1 MAEVKVSERSKN
13 FRPDKQLF
21 QVACSGYW
29 TNDLWNTKPAFCPL
43 FFGELTV
50 ISEHWVWYFFGMHLI
65 KAEVSELLTPI
76 NLIDFVTLQVK
87 TNPPL
92 TLSQLPTL
100 VSFFTSKKMGMKDSK
115 ENKVGFGT
123 FLKFN
128 STSPVFL
135 QNMNSLITFSEINPQ
150 KTPFSNGNYCL
161 NDK

>member
-65 KAEVSELLTPI
+65 KAEVSEILTPV
-76 NLIDFVTLQVK
+76 NLIDSVTLLVR
-87 TNPPL
+87 TNPS
-92 TLSQLPTL
+92 LSFLAPYFSF
-100 VSFFTSKKMGMKDSK
+100 SFFTSKKMGMKDSK
-115 ENKVGFGT
+115 ENKVSFGT

-128 STSPVFL
+128 STSPVFI
-135 QNMNSLITFSEINPQ
+135 QNMNSRITFSEINPQ
-150 KTPFSNGNYCL
+150 KMPFS
-161 NDK
+161 KW

>member
-1 MAEVKVSERSKN
+1 
-13 FRPDKQLF
+13 
-21 QVACSGYW
+21 
-29 TNDLWNTKPAFCPL
+29 
-43 FFGELTV
+43 
-50 ISEHWVWYFFGMHLI
+50 MHLI

-92 TLSQLPTL
+92 TLSQLPTFL
-100 VSFFTSKKMGMKDSK
+100 SFFTSKKMGMKDSK

-123 FLKFN
+123 FLEFN